1 MMLPYEPL
9 IKIVHS
15 TVKCYNHQTK
25 KKIKTGEI
33 HTYTSKQYVI
43 PLKNDQPFSCDEE
56 VAIVRSEDY
65 FKFDKVLQQRKQEY
79 NDYLERNIILER
91 EINDIKLKLENYED
105 LEKTIETKIQE
116 LKKEL
121 QESEAHYKT
130 KNLELEDKLKEK
142 TKELLD
148 AKKEIESKEAIIKEL
163 KEEGILGKITGIFP
177 GQKSGKKLKKDKK

>member
-15 TVKCYNHQTK
+15 TVKCYNHQTR

-33 HTYTSKQYVI
+33 HTYTSQQYVI

-65 FKFDKVLQQRKQEY
+65 FKFDKVIQQRKNEY
-79 NDYLERNIILER
+79 NDYLERNILLEK
-91 EINDIKLKLENYED
+91 EITDVRLKLENYAD
-105 LEKTIETKIQE
+105 WEKKIKTKIQE
-116 LKKEL
+116 LKKEF
-121 QESEAHYKT
+121 QKNEDHYKI
-130 KNLELEDKLKEK
+130 KNRELENKLKEK

-148 AKKEIESKEAIIKEL
+148 AKKEIESKEKIIKEL

-177 GQKSGKKLKKDKK
+177 RQKSR

>member
-15 TVKCYNHQTK
+15 KVKCYNHQTK

-33 HTYTSKQYVI
+33 HTYTSQQYVI
-43 PLKNDQPFSCDEE
+43 SLKSDQPFSCDEE

-65 FKFDKVLQQRKQEY
+65 FKFDKAMQQRKHEY
-79 NDYLERNIILER
+79 NDYLERNIILEK
-91 EINDIKLKLENYED
+91 EIKDIKINLENYADWE
-105 LEKTIETKIQE
+105 EKAKTKIRK
-116 LKKEL
+116 LKKEF
-121 QESEAHYKT
+121 QESEANYKK
-130 KNLELEDKLKEK
+130 KNLELENKLKEK

-148 AKKEIESKEAIIKEL
+148 AKKEIESKEAIINEL

-177 GQKSGKKLKKDKK
+177 GQKSRKKLKEDKK